1 MKKFTALLCLL
12 CLLSLCAC
20 GDKAEPAV
28 TAAPA
33 PAATAEPAPAA
44 PATEAPAPEQAPAD
58 DPAPVEETPAEPSD
72 LEKAEACVDKSVE
85 ELYAAVGE
93 PISSDYASSCLGS
106 GDDGELHY
114 DGFTVYTYREGD
126 SETVQTVLPN

>member
-1 MKKFTALLCLL
+1 MKKVTVLLCLL

-20 GDKAEPAV
+20 GDKAEPAP

-33 PAATAEPAPAA
+33 PATAEPAPAPETA
-44 PATEAPAPEQAPAD
+44 APAPESAPAAEE
-58 DPAPVEETPAEPSD
+58 PAAETPAEPSD
-72 LEKAEACVDKSVE
+72 FEKAEACVDKSVE

-93 PISSDYASSCLGS
+93 PASSDYASSCLGS